1 MIIEPTSSAI
11 RLFHI
16 MIVNG
21 IDIVL
26 SVVNVNAI
34 ALHIS

>member
-1 MIIEPTSSAI
+1 MTIEPISSTI
-11 RLFHI
+11 RLFHV

-21 IDIVL
+21 IDIML